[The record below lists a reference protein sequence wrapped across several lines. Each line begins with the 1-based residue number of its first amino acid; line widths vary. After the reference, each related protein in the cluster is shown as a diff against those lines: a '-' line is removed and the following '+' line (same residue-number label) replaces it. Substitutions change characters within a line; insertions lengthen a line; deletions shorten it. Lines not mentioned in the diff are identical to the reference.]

1 MPTVPIP
8 QEMIIIL
15 RTLIDDIAAVNFTDS
30 TLSQVLAVAG
40 RFVVQE
46 MTFSNIYFFDVVG
59 LTVIPDPTDVIN
71 QTVDDSLI
79 NLTCLKAAC
88 ISDRGQAKTSAG
100 QAVDISDA
108 GSRISVGGIAQ
119 ARIKLLEKGWCKVYD
134 DEKLQYM
141 SGQSRVAGAAVM
153 TPFRVFAG
161 QNANLGYYPFE
172 GRSAYNPFP

>member
-1 MPTVPIP
+1 MPAVPIP
-8 QEMIIIL
+8 QAMILLL
-15 RTLIDDIAAVNFTDS
+15 RVLIDDIAAVTFTDN
-30 TLSQVLAVAG
+30 TLSLVLAVAG

-46 MTFSNIYFFDVVG
+46 MTFASPYYFDVTG
-59 LTVIPDPTDVIN
+59 PTVNPDPTDSVGM
-71 QTVDDSLI
+71 TVDDSLI

-119 ARIKLLEKGWCKVYD
+119 ARIKLLQVGWCAVYD
-134 DEKLQYM
+134 DEKMQYL

-161 QNANLGYYPFE
+161 DNAGTGYFPYE
-172 GRSAYNPFP
+172 GRSAFNPFP